1 MLFRT
6 RDLDAIF
13 AGKVTIAFRRWKRP
27 TVKAGGSVRTQHGMV
42 AIDAIEEIDPATLT
56 EADAAAA
63 NYPGLAQLRAMFDS
77 QEGTCYRI
85 TLHPGGP
92 DPREAL
98 QQDADLT
105 DADRA
110 TLEKKLAR
118 LDAAAD
124 APWTRRALTLI
135 NEQPGVVSTRVADS
149 IGLERFEFKERVRKL
164 KALGLTISLD
174 VGYRLSPRGEA
185 YLGKP
190 DNA

>member
-1 MLFRT
+1 MLFRAK
-6 RDLDAIF
+6 DLDAIF
-13 AGKVTIAFRRWKRP
+13 AGKVTTAFRRWKRP
-27 TVKAGGSVRTQHGMV
+27 TVKVGGSVRTQQGMV

-63 NYPGLAQLRAMFDS
+63 NYPNLEQLHAMFDS

-85 TLHPGGP
+85 TLHPDGP

-98 QQDADLT
+98 QQSADLT

-110 TLEKKLAR
+110 TLDKKLAK
-118 LDAAAD
+118 LDAATD
-124 APWTRRALTLI
+124 TPWTRAALKLI
-135 NEQPGVVSTRVADS
+135 HDQPGVVSTRLADS

-185 YLGKP
+185 FLDKT
-190 DNA
+190 